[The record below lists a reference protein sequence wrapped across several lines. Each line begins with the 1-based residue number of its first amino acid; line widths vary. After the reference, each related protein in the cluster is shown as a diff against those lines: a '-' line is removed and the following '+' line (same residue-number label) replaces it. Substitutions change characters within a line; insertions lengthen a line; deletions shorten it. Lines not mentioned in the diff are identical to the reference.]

1 MRPGCHKFMLPDF
14 SKTNVCHKNFYS
26 SSSKN
31 WVSALKH
38 SGIRFSH
45 VFGNTYGDLYHYAGN
60 NPVRY
65 MDSDGRN
72 DEDVVREMIYDALN
86 FIIENI
92 EEDDDFLIANKLRE
106 MMNNGKIQIDDVRK
120 RYETFEKKG
129 HEDNCLGFFD
139 PWRNTV
145 TGERRNII
153 VIDIKNA
160 LKFGLGELI
169 DTLMHEGCHAV
180 QSDIGFIT
188 VDESNNKYVKN
199 SAAYIEHMA
208 YNIGFRMYNKFAKQN
223 KLEPKHYFTYDDVV
237 KILKRGN
244 EK

>member
-208 YNIGFRMYNKFAKQN
+208 YNIGFRMYNKFAKYQKN
-223 KLEPKHYFTYDDVV
+223 TCVMPIFCLIIRSYLRAADE
-237 KILKRGN
+237 N
-244 EK
+244 